1 MSANEDFVRA
11 GFAAFNRGDRG
22 AWLAFIDPDAQFHPA
37 GFFPDFDTVFQ
48 GREGFAAFW
57 DRFHEPWDELR
68 AEVERIEDDGDVV
81 AVDLRYVAERTGAP
95 HVELAMGA
103 AIRVRNGLGVLLVS
117 GSSAEDARDR
127 LKALATTSSG
137 S

>member
-11 GFAAFNRGDRG
+11 GFAAFNSGDRE
-22 AWLAFIDPDAQFHPA
+22 AWLAFIDPDARFYPA
-37 GFFPDFDTVFQ
+37 GFFPDFDSVFQ
-48 GREGFAAFW
+48 GHEGFAAFW

-68 AEVERIEDDGDVV
+68 AEIESIDDDGDVV

-103 AIRVRNGLGVLLVS
+103 AMRVRSGLGVLLVS
-117 GSSAEDARDR
+117 GSTGADARDR
-127 LKALATTSSG
+127 LKALADPASG